1 MEKSDEPIIKEDEE
15 DVKETSSE
23 IIIIKD
29 KARNIIYIC
38 LILVSTFSACD
49 GGILPQQ
56 IDKVLLDFE
65 VQDYSTVGFF
75 NSVDYIGR
83 AVGGFIFAI
92 ILGKINRKMLF
103 VATLIFKAITLLIAL
118 ITKNKIINII
128 LRGLSGI
135 SQVFYTTYLPVWCD
149 QYGKEKNRTM
159 MVTLVQLGS
168 PIGIILGYGLGVI
181 CEKIK
186 PYEDYHGWR
195 LAFGIEGIILII
207 CAFIIFSFENKYFSC
222 NFILINDNQ
231 GREEEKQDK
240 NSNILSN
247 FGKILCNKLFFFTT
261 LSNSVAFFGMSII
274 QYWGDNYMKKVINMQ
289 DSERFI
295 AVGIL
300 CLLGPMVGMVFGG
313 LVSSKLGGYNKKKS
327 MVLIIILIFIAS
339 IISEITAL
347 VNNKYGFIILSWL
360 FLFFICATIPPESG
374 IIIASLENN
383 LRGDGFALCN
393 CILNLIGNFP
403 AAYAFSILS
412 DLFIKSYNKDEVESF
427 KYAWGISLG
436 YNFIGFIFIIIAG
449 IYRFKIKGDLSNDEI
464 KNIDSTSFDK
474 LSQSEESNDDIII

>member
-1 MEKSDEPIIKEDEE
+1 
-15 DVKETSSE
+15 
-23 IIIIKD
+23 
-29 KARNIIYIC
+29 
-38 LILVSTFSACD
+38 
-49 GGILPQQ
+49 
-56 IDKVLLDFE
+56 
-65 VQDYSTVGFF
+65 
-75 NSVDYIGR
+75 
-83 AVGGFIFAI
+83 
-92 ILGKINRKMLF
+92 
-103 VATLIFKAITLLIAL
+103 
-118 ITKNKIINII
+118 
-128 LRGLSGI
+128 
-135 SQVFYTTYLPVWCD
+135 
-149 QYGKEKNRTM
+149 
-159 MVTLVQLGS
+159 
-168 PIGIILGYGLGVI
+168 
-181 CEKIK
+181 
-186 PYEDYHGWR
+186 
-195 LAFGIEGIILII
+195 
-207 CAFIIFSFENKYFSC
+207 
-222 NFILINDNQ
+222 
-231 GREEEKQDK
+231 
-240 NSNILSN
+240 
-247 FGKILCNKLFFFTT
+247 
-261 LSNSVAFFGMSII
+261 
-274 QYWGDNYMKKVINMQ
+274 MKKVINMQ

-474 LSQSEESNDDIII
+474 LSQSEDSNDDIII